1 MKDVRNMWIYIR
13 ENLKKNSSKFLFII
27 LIFFVTMLL
36 LTFSL
41 GVIYTINYRIEN
53 ELADYL
59 LKKDFKNMK
68 LFLQLG
74 TGVLVGFS
82 LFIIYN
88 TYSIVIQGRKK
99 EFQLLYKLGMKY
111 KKIQQILS
119 IESFL
124 LSSVTAVIGLFTGI
138 VFSRVFLSNYQDMKV
153 EHIPIYIY
161 LLVIV
166 SAILFLYGAVQ
177 KI

>member
-59 LKKDFKNMK
+59 
-68 LFLQLG
+68 
-74 TGVLVGFS
+74 
-82 LFIIYN
+82 
-88 TYSIVIQGRKK
+88 
-99 EFQLLYKLGMKY
+99 
-111 KKIQQILS
+111 KI
-119 IESFL
+119 
-124 LSSVTAVIGLFTGI
+124 
-138 VFSRVFLSNYQDMKV
+138 
-153 EHIPIYIY
+153 
-161 LLVIV
+161 
-166 SAILFLYGAVQ
+166 
-177 KI
+177 

>member
-74 TGVLVGFS
+74 
-82 LFIIYN
+82 
-88 TYSIVIQGRKK
+88 R
-99 EFQLLYKLGMKY
+99 EFL
-111 KKIQQILS
+111 
-119 IESFL
+119 
-124 LSSVTAVIGLFTGI
+124 
-138 VFSRVFLSNYQDMKV
+138 
-153 EHIPIYIY
+153 
-161 LLVIV
+161 
-166 SAILFLYGAVQ
+166 
-177 KI
+177 

>member
-59 LKKDFKNMK
+59 LKKT
-68 LFLQLG
+68 L
-74 TGVLVGFS
+74 
-82 LFIIYN
+82 
-88 TYSIVIQGRKK
+88 
-99 EFQLLYKLGMKY
+99 
-111 KKIQQILS
+111 KI
-119 IESFL
+119 
-124 LSSVTAVIGLFTGI
+124 
-138 VFSRVFLSNYQDMKV
+138 
-153 EHIPIYIY
+153 
-161 LLVIV
+161 
-166 SAILFLYGAVQ
+166 
-177 KI
+177 

>member
-1 MKDVRNMWIYIR
+1 MWIYIR

-68 LFLQLG
+68 LFLPIRDG
-74 TGVLVGFS
+74 SSCRFF
-82 LFIIYN
+82 FIY
-88 TYSIVIQGRKK
+88 
-99 EFQLLYKLGMKY
+99 
-111 KKIQQILS
+111 
-119 IESFL
+119 
-124 LSSVTAVIGLFTGI
+124 
-138 VFSRVFLSNYQDMKV
+138 
-153 EHIPIYIY
+153 Y
-161 LLVIV
+161 L
-166 SAILFLYGAVQ
+166 
-177 KI
+177 

>member
-1 MKDVRNMWIYIR
+1 MWIYIR
-13 ENLKKNSSKFLFII
+13 ENFKKNSSKFLFII

-111 KKIQQILS
+111 KKNSADFKYWKLS
-119 IESFL
+119 AKFCYSRYWTFHRH
-124 LSSVTAVIGLFTGI
+124 SVFKSIFV
-138 VFSRVFLSNYQDMKV
+138 
-153 EHIPIYIY
+153 
-161 LLVIV
+161 
-166 SAILFLYGAVQ
+166 
-177 KI
+177 

>member
-13 ENLKKNSSKFLFII
+13 ENFKKNSSKFLFII

-68 LFLQLG
+68 LFL
-74 TGVLVGFS
+74 
-82 LFIIYN
+82 
-88 TYSIVIQGRKK
+88 
-99 EFQLLYKLGMKY
+99 
-111 KKIQQILS
+111 
-119 IESFL
+119 
-124 LSSVTAVIGLFTGI
+124 
-138 VFSRVFLSNYQDMKV
+138 
-153 EHIPIYIY
+153 
-161 LLVIV
+161 
-166 SAILFLYGAVQ
+166 
-177 KI
+177 

>member
-1 MKDVRNMWIYIR
+1 
-13 ENLKKNSSKFLFII
+13 
-27 LIFFVTMLL
+27 
-36 LTFSL
+36 
-41 GVIYTINYRIEN
+41 
-53 ELADYL
+53 
-59 LKKDFKNMK
+59 MK

-138 VFSRVFLSNYQDMKV
+138 VFSRHEGRTYSNLYLSTSYCFCNFIFYMVRFKKSKKY
-153 EHIPIYIY
+153 EYR
-161 LLVIV
+161 
-166 SAILFLYGAVQ
+166 SR
-177 KI
+177 K

>member
-68 LFLQLG
+68 L
-74 TGVLVGFS
+74 
-82 LFIIYN
+82 
-88 TYSIVIQGRKK
+88 
-99 EFQLLYKLGMKY
+99 
-111 KKIQQILS
+111 
-119 IESFL
+119 
-124 LSSVTAVIGLFTGI
+124 
-138 VFSRVFLSNYQDMKV
+138 
-153 EHIPIYIY
+153 
-161 LLVIV
+161 
-166 SAILFLYGAVQ
+166 
-177 KI
+177 

>member
-1 MKDVRNMWIYIR
+1 MWIYIR

-99 EFQLLYKLGMKY
+99 EFQLLYKLGMEIQKNSADFKY
-111 KKIQQILS
+111 
-119 IESFL
+119 
-124 LSSVTAVIGLFTGI
+124 
-138 VFSRVFLSNYQDMKV
+138 
-153 EHIPIYIY
+153 
-161 LLVIV
+161 
-166 SAILFLYGAVQ
+166 
-177 KI
+177 